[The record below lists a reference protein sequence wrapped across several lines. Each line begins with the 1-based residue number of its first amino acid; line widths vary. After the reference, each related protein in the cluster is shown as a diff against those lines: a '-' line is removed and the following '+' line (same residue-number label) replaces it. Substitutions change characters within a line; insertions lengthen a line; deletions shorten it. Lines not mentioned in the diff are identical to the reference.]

1 MHLRRLTVIQRN
13 VSKWDIINKKKREE
27 AAKKKREAEAKKK
40 KTMMKE
46 AEKVRQSG
54 IASDTNA
61 VASSRL
67 PTQDNAIQLSASPSQ
82 LRQCSDPQPVPFPSP
97 PTPFDATTPAATMS
111 STAAPDARITQAG
124 CCTFFLRCVGFV
136 STQHPKRHH

>member
-46 AEKVRQSG
+46 AEKVRQSRT
-54 IASDTNA
+54 ASDTNA
-61 VASSRL
+61 AASSRL
-67 PTQDNAIQLSASPSQ
+67 PTQDNTIKLSASPSK
-82 LRQCSDPQPVPFPSP
+82 LRRSSDLQSVPFPSP
-97 PTPFDATTPAATMS
+97 PTPFDATTHAVTMS
-111 STAAPDARITQAG
+111 STAAPDARITRAG
-124 CCTFFLRCVGFV
+124 CCTPFLRCVGFV
-136 STQHPKRHH
+136 SIQLPNRHH